1 MTSQSG
7 QQTMTIHI
15 LLNISRSKGNQAMKF
30 GQLIKDNKRNIF
42 LQALFRKRAKEISS
56 RSLSVFQKNRG
67 KTR

>member
-15 LLNISRSKGNQAMKF
+15 LPYISRSKGNQAMKF
-30 GQLIKDNKRNIF
+30 GQLIKDSKRNIF